1 MNVQPLLDQ
10 LAKDGLTVE
19 LRGGDLRVTP
29 RAAVKPEHEDALR
42 ANKEKILAYLRS
54 EVSRTATKEPTS
66 TQSIPGSQP
75 IAQSETHKRYSMPDG
90 SVLELTREEFD
101 AVVDAFRQL
110 AAADVR
116 LGSESPCR
124 KSVSDAGEGDV
135 RTNRSR

>member
-1 MNVQPLLDQ
+1 MNVQSLLEQ

-19 LRGGDLRVTP
+19 VLGDRLRVTP
-29 RAAVKPEHEDALR
+29 TSAIKPKHKDVLR
-42 ANKEKILAYLRS
+42 ANKEAILAYLRS
-54 EVSRTATKEPTS
+54 EVSRTATVETAS
-66 TQSIPGSQP
+66 TTPCPQSGDQG
-75 IAQSETHKRYSMPDG
+75 ETYKRYSMPDG

-110 AAADVR
+110 AAADVK

-124 KSVSDAGEGDV
+124 KCVSDEREGDV